1 MSKEENNKIKA
12 HMQEALQPV
21 NNRLDKLEE
30 DVSILQQDVSVLKK
44 DVSVLKKDVSVLKKD
59 VSVLQQDVSV
69 LKKDVSVLK
78 QDVADIKQV
87 QKKSIIFENEM
98 TRKVDLILDCLRGI
112 QDRFERQDAMEDKII
127 ELDNRV
133 SALEYK
139 MKIAD

>member
-30 DVSILQQDVSVLKK
+30 DVSI
-44 DVSVLKKDVSVLKKD
+44 
-59 VSVLQQDVSV
+59 LQQDVSV

>member
-1 MSKEENNKIKA
+1 
-12 HMQEALQPV
+12 MQEALQPV

-44 DVSVLKKDVSVLKKD
+44 DVSVLKKDVSVLK
-59 VSVLQQDVSV
+59 
-69 LKKDVSVLK
+69 

-87 QKKSIIFENEM
+87 QRKSIIFENEM